1 LTSNT
6 DLSIPQHFGNFHAAE
21 YCLPKPSMKTKV
33 RNSRCTFKEKRDE
46 TATRLDT
53 RVDLARGYR
62 DFSLGGCKD
71 TADEIERQ
79 Y

>member
-1 LTSNT
+1 
-6 DLSIPQHFGNFHAAE
+6 
-21 YCLPKPSMKTKV
+21 MKTKV